1 VSEEALADLEGV
13 QMSERD
19 GPALKVLPVVVCR
32 EERLEEAQLASFN
45 EGLKGSLGPEVQLLD
60 SSLARSIADLE
71 AFPAAA
77 AEADAI
83 LIYKPHLGL
92 GDCVLKVAEQGKP
105 LIIFGGEG
113 RVRLALDA
121 LEYLYPRAGAETWV
135 AVDYQDIAFRLRLL
149 AAKKRLANTRLLILN
164 ADYPHWER
172 WICRV
177 SGGAEAIRAR
187 LGLELEYLP
196 SAELIKRWEA
206 IDGARAASLAESWR
220 AGAERVL
227 EPTDEDLRVVARLY
241 LAMRDLLAEKE
252 AQGLTMAYGDD
263 PLPVPCLAYMALRDE
278 GLPAACEAD
287 ILSLL
292 AMVMV
297 HHLLGKPSFM
307 GNIFVNLQDGTI
319 TLSHCVA
326 PRRMAGYRSPPLPY
340 TLRDQHWGKAPGSVS
355 AFVELEPG
363 REVTICRLSGDLR
376 SMLLARGKILDCR
389 DLPGYCRMAVRIK
402 LDGSAREL
410 VHRTSGNHHVM
421 IYGDHR
427 AELGEL
433 NRLLGIQTI
442 EL

>member
-1 VSEEALADLEGV
+1 
-13 QMSERD
+13 
-19 GPALKVLPVVVCR
+19 
-32 EERLEEAQLASFN
+32 
-45 EGLKGSLGPEVQLLD
+45 
-60 SSLARSIADLE
+60 
-71 AFPAAA
+71 
-77 AEADAI
+77 
-83 LIYKPHLGL
+83 
-92 GDCVLKVAEQGKP
+92 
-105 LIIFGGEG
+105 
-113 RVRLALDA
+113 
-121 LEYLYPRAGAETWV
+121 
-135 AVDYQDIAFRLRLL
+135 VDYQDITFRLRLL

-177 SGGAEAIRAR
+177 SGGAEAIRER

-196 SAELIKRWEA
+196 SAELIKRWKA

-227 EPTDEDLRVVARLY
+227 ESTDEDLRVVARLY
-241 LAMRDLLAEKE
+241 LGDAGTCWRRRR

-297 HHLLGKPSFM
+297 HHLLDKPSFM

-363 REVTICRLSGDLR
+363 REFTICRLSGDLR
-376 SMLLARGKILDCR
+376 SMLLARG
-389 DLPGYCRMAVRIK
+389 
-402 LDGSAREL
+402 
-410 VHRTSGNHHVM
+410 
-421 IYGDHR
+421 
-427 AELGEL
+427 
-433 NRLLGIQTI
+433 
-442 EL
+442 